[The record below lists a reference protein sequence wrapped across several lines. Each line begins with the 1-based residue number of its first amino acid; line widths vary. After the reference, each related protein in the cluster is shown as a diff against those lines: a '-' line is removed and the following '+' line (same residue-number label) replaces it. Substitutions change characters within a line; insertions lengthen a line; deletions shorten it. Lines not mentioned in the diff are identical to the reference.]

1 MHYVI
6 SDLHGYPHERF
17 LKLLDKA
24 GFGSDDSLYI
34 LGDVIDRND
43 DGGVETLQW
52 LMYQY
57 NVDLIMGN
65 HEAMLL
71 ANSFVFDEITESSL
85 ASLTAEQI
93 DSLTRYQLDGGDVTL
108 KAMHKLPKTTQQD
121 ILDYLRDCPLYHTLE
136 VGGRE
141 MILVHAGLGNFS
153 PDRKIE
159 DYTMD
164 DLLWS
169 WPEIT
174 DRYYSKILTIFGHT
188 PTLAYGD
195 EYENKIIRTDTWIDI
210 DMGAGFGREPVLLRL
225 EDMAEFRHKP
235 SDI

>member
-1 MHYVI
+1 
-6 SDLHGYPHERF
+6 
-17 LKLLDKA
+17 
-24 GFGSDDSLYI
+24 
-34 LGDVIDRND
+34 
-43 DGGVETLQW
+43 
-52 LMYQY
+52 
-57 NVDLIMGN
+57 
-65 HEAMLL
+65 
-71 ANSFVFDEITESSL
+71 
-85 ASLTAEQI
+85 
-93 DSLTRYQLDGGDVTL
+93 
-108 KAMHKLPKTTQQD
+108 
-121 ILDYLRDCPLYHTLE
+121 
-136 VGGRE
+136 